1 MNVFCV
7 KWGDKYDRS
16 FVERL
21 RESLKRNLTGD
32 WKFYCYTDKPEK
44 DYDIPV
50 EYPELRKWW
59 HKLALLKFKGENL
72 YFDLDI
78 QINGNIDF
86 LKKDFGTLT
95 LIDSTPWKTEQDE
108 LKFKYNRDTLVNSS
122 IMRWEDQGYIFDKF
136 LSNRNT
142 YLRLYSGIDR
152 WIYNEKIDYKY
163 YDTDKIS
170 SWIEKKDNV
179 IVIENGKYINK

>member
-1 MNVFCV
+1 MKVFCV

-16 FVERL
+16 FVIRL

-32 WKFYCYTDKPEK
+32 WKFYCYTDRPEK
-44 DYDIPV
+44 DYDLPV
-50 EYPELRKWW
+50 EYPELRTWW
-59 HKLALLKFKGENL
+59 HKLALLEFKGENL

-86 LKKDFGTLT
+86 LKQDFGTLT

-142 YLRLYSGIDR
+142 YLRVYSGIDR

-163 YDTDKIS
+163 FNTDKIS
-170 SWIEKKDNV
+170 SWVEKKDNV